1 MMILPCLHPLLT
13 LAQNRISFSDL
24 QKGMRDQ
31 LSGNTNDSHSSYI
44 LWGIVGAIV
53 LFGVIPHLRQRKK
66 TGGPPSSPAA
76 LFREI
81 SREIPFPFGTRLLLQ
96 WVARTAQVP
105 AATLLISVKAF
116 RKALEE
122 WSHESTFAPL
132 RQWGAARLY
141 QLHALLFEPTAPAA
155 ARDR

>member
-53 LFGVIPHLRQRKK
+53 LFGVILHLRQRKK
-66 TGGPPSSPAA
+66 TGGPPSSPTA
-76 LFREI
+76 LYREI

-105 AATLLISVKAF
+105 AATLLISEHAF
-116 RKALEE
+116 QQSVHA
-122 WSHESTFAPL
+122 WSQHHTFAL
-132 RQWGAARLY
+132 VRQWGTPRLNR
-141 QLHALLFEPTAPAA
+141 LHTLLFETA
-155 ARDR
+155 